1 MLDSTSATVQTLFN
15 RIAPVYD
22 DLNQCLSLGQ
32 HKIWKLMA
40 VKWAEPRAGDRA
52 LDLCCG
58 SGDVALM
65 LAERVGVTGEVY
77 GVDFAA
83 EQLSRARSRANPP
96 NLHWV
101 QANVLDLPF
110 GDDFFNCAT
119 MSYGL
124 RNVGDIARSLQE
136 LQRVLQPGAK
146 AALLDMHRPESAWM
160 RQFQQ
165 WYLQQ
170 LVVPTARHFGLTEEY
185 AYIAPSLERFPQGAE
200 QVRLA
205 QEAGFAQG
213 VHYAIAG
220 GTMGVL
226 VVQKAVRH

>member
-1 MLDSTSATVQTLFN
+1 MPHSTSDTVQTLFN

-22 DLNQCLSLGQ
+22 DLNQWLSLGQ
-32 HKIWKLMA
+32 HQIWKLMA
-40 VKWAEPRAGDRA
+40 VKWAEPRWGDRA

-65 LAERVGVTGEVY
+65 LADKVGTTGEVY

-83 EQLSRARSRANPP
+83 EQLGRARSRSNNP

-101 QANVLDLPF
+101 QASVLDLPF
-110 GDDFFNCAT
+110 EDNYVNCAT

-136 LQRVLQPGAK
+136 LHRVLQPGAK
-146 AALLDMHRPESAWM
+146 AALLDMHRPESTWM

-165 WYLQQ
+165 WYLDY
-170 LVVPTARHFGLTEEY
+170 LVVPTAGRFGLTEEY
-185 AYIAPSLERFPQGAE
+185 AYIAPSLEQFPQGPE

-205 QEAGFAQG
+205 QAAGFESA

-226 VVQKAVRH
+226 VVQKAG